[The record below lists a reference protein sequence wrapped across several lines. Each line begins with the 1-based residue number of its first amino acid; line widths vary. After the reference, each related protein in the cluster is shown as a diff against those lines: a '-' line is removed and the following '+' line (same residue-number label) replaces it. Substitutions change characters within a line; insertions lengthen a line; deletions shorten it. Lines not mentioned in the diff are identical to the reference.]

1 MNVCLGFVI
10 SHHMSKTSCDEYRI
24 SVSGSLFK
32 ANLGLI
38 FAEES
43 QNTLETHIINI
54 CFSPCRK

>member
-32 ANLGLI
+32 ANLGLADLQRRVKI
-38 FAEES
+38 
-43 QNTLETHIINI
+43 
-54 CFSPCRK
+54 P

>member
-38 FAEES
+38 CRGES
-43 QNTLETHIINI
+43 KDLGNPVYNYLFQSL
-54 CFSPCRK
+54 S